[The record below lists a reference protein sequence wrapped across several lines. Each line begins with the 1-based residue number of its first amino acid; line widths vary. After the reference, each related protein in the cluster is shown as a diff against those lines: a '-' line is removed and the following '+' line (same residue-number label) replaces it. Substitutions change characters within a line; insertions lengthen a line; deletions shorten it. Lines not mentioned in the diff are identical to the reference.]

1 MLVILS
7 VCHPVLRV
15 SWFRNIGEDAYNRAS
30 ALFEHVI
37 RSYEETAPALQ
48 ASMQVGPKPQAISN
62 NFLASI
68 AQVETQTVAPVTVLK
83 SEFERYV
90 ILQEGGDTDLALENP
105 LAWWKVCQF
114 HYHHHLLISHYHL
127 ETRS

>member
-15 SWFRNIGEDAYNRAS
+15 SWFRNISEDAYNRAS
-30 ALFEHVI
+30 ALFDHVI
-37 RSYEETAPALQ
+37 RSYEETAPASQ
-48 ASMQVGPKPQAISN
+48 ASMQAGPKPQAVPN

-68 AQVETQTVAPVTVLK
+68 AQVGTQTAAPITALK

-90 ILQEGGDTDLALENP
+90 ILQEGGDADL
-105 LAWWKVCQF
+105 
-114 HYHHHLLISHYHL
+114 
-127 ETRS
+127 